1 MGNYLNCMLGR
12 WRFGASDFETM
23 WSEEMGD
30 GYPLNIQNN
39 FILNNNI
46 SELMYSAVIFASLV
60 TWYMMSL

>member
-23 WSEEMGD
+23 WSEVMGD
-30 GYPLNIQNN
+30 GYPLNIQNK

-46 SELMYSAVIFASLV
+46 SD
-60 TWYMMSL
+60 